1 MGDIIKKENNQVAQA
16 NPMQMI
22 EAAVSKG
29 MDVESLSKL
38 MDLQERWE
46 KSNAKKMFFH
56 AFNEFQSTMPSI
68 KKLSNGHNCKY
79 AALGDIAEQI
89 RPSLRKCDL
98 SYRFEQD
105 HQNGITVTCIVSHV
119 DGHSESTTMTAQPDI
134 SGKKNPIQ
142 AIASTVTY
150 LQRYT
155 LTGALGITTADEDL
169 DGRLAVAGGNFL
181 GGEQVAELEG
191 LLGSTGTDRNKFLTY
206 FNVQQ
211 LGDLPESQFAKAVN
225 MLKRKVSK

>member
-1 MGDIIKKENNQVAQA
+1 MNDVIKKESNQVAQA

-22 EAAVSKG
+22 ESAIAKG
-29 MDVESLSKL
+29 LDVDSLSKL

-46 KSNAKKMFFH
+46 KSNAKKMFFQ
-56 AFNEFQSTMPSI
+56 AFNEFQSIVPSI
-68 KKLSNGHNCKY
+68 KKLSQGHNCTY
-79 AALGDIAEQI
+79 AKLEDIAAQI
-89 RPSLRKCDL
+89 RPSLKKCDL

-105 HQNGITVTCIVSHV
+105 HTNGITVTCIVSHV
-119 DGHSESTTMTAQPDI
+119 DGHSEKTTMTAQPDI

-155 LTGALGITTADEDL
+155 LIGALGITTADEDL
-169 DGRLAVAGGNFL
+169 DGRLAIAGGNFL
-181 GGEQVAELEG
+181 GGEQVAELEK
-191 LLGSTGTDRNKFLTY
+191 LLTDTGTDRQKFLAY

-211 LGDLPESQFAKAVN
+211 LGDLLETQYAQASS
-225 MLKRKVSK
+225 MLKRKGAK